1 MPLGYRAMPSFQ
13 PDLATS
19 VQEIDAFLA
28 SFLDSKREELPEAR
42 SMIDEIARSIS
53 AGGKRLRPCFCYWGY
68 RAAGGED
75 DAQIVAAA
83 SSLELLHTFALV
95 HDDIM
100 DLSHERRGLP
110 TSYSLHGTDVA
121 LLVGDLA
128 LVLAD
133 AALMESGFEPVALRR
148 AFDPYSRMRQ
158 QVIAG
163 QYLDVVAARD
173 AEMSVERARRIAV
186 LKSGK
191 YTIQEPLAIG
201 AALAG
206 AGRDLM
212 TGLEDFGGPLGEA
225 FQLRDDL
232 LGSFGDSKE
241 TGKPADSDIRQ
252 GKRHVLYAFALEV
265 LEGSTRESFQ
275 QRWGGGDSLGS
286 DDIAELK
293 QILVESGAR
302 SRCEDLL
309 RGLRDRALA
318 VLDDLDVDAEVS
330 SALKELTS
338 RATDRVL

>member
-1 MPLGYRAMPSFQ
+1 MPSFQ

-19 VQEIDAFLA
+19 VQEFDAFLA
-28 SFLDSKREELPEAR
+28 SFLESKREELSEAR
-42 SMIDEIARSIS
+42 PMIDEIARSIS

-68 RAAGGED
+68 RAAGGD
-75 DAQIVAAA
+75 DRERIVAAA

-110 TSYSLHGTDVA
+110 TTYSLHGTDVA

-133 AALMESGFEPVALRR
+133 AALMESGFEPDALRR
-148 AFDPYSRMRQ
+148 SFDPYSRMRQ
-158 QVIAG
+158 HVIAG
-163 QYLDVVAARD
+163 QYMDVVAARD
-173 AEMSVERARRIAV
+173 HEMSVARARRIAV
-186 LKSGK
+186 LKSGR

-201 AALAG
+201 AALAR
-206 AGRDLM
+206 AAPDLM
-212 TGLEDFGGPLGEA
+212 TGLGEFGGPLGEA

-232 LGSFGDSKE
+232 LGSFGNSSE

-252 GKRHVLYAFALEV
+252 GKRHVLYAFALEA

-275 QRWGGGDSLGS
+275 QRWGGGDSLSS
-286 DDIAELK
+286 DDVAELK
-293 QILVESGAR
+293 QILVDSGAR
-302 SRCEDLL
+302 TRCEELL
-309 RGLRDRALA
+309 SDLRDRALK
-318 VLDDLDVDAEVS
+318 VLDGLDVDAEVS
-330 SALKELTS
+330 SALSELTS

>member
-1 MPLGYRAMPSFQ
+1 MSLFQ
-13 PDLATS
+13 PDLASS
-19 VQEIDAFLA
+19 VQEFDAFLG
-28 SFLDSKREELPEAR
+28 SFLESKREELPEAR
-42 SMIDEIARSIS
+42 PMIDEIARSIS

-68 RAAGGED
+68 RAAGGGD
-75 DAQIVAAA
+75 GAQIVAAA

-110 TSYSLHGTDVA
+110 TTYSLHGTDVA

-133 AALMESGFEPVALRR
+133 AALMESGFEPDALRR
-148 AFDPYSRMRQ
+148 SFDPYSRMRQ

-173 AEMSVERARRIAV
+173 TEMSVERARRIAV
-186 LKSGK
+186 LKSGR

-206 AGRDLM
+206 ADDDL
-212 TGLEDFGGPLGEA
+212 TAGLEEFGGPLGEA

-232 LGSFGDSKE
+232 LGSFGDSSE

-252 GKRHVLYAFALEV
+252 GKRHVLYAFALEA
-265 LEGSTRESFQ
+265 LESSTRESFQ
-275 QRWGGGDSLGS
+275 QRWGGGDSLSS
-286 DDIAELK
+286 DDVAELK
-293 QILVESGAR
+293 QILVDSGAR
-302 SRCEDLL
+302 ARCEQLL
-309 RGLRDRALA
+309 EDLRDRALK
-318 VLDDLDVDAEVS
+318 VLDGLDVDAEVA
-330 SALKELTS
+330 SALSELTS

>member
-1 MPLGYRAMPSFQ
+1 MPSFE

-19 VQEIDAFLA
+19 VQEIDAFLD
-28 SFLDSKREELPEAR
+28 SFLESKREGLEEAR
-42 SMIDEIARSIS
+42 PMIDEIARSIS
-53 AGGKRLRPCFCYWGY
+53 AGGKRLRPLFCYWGY
-68 RAAGGED
+68 RAGGGSHGSE
-75 DAQIVAAA
+75 IVGAA

-100 DLSHERRGLP
+100 DRSNERRGLP

-133 AALMESGFEPVALRR
+133 AALMESGFESEALHR

-173 AEMSVERARRIAV
+173 PEMSVERARRIAV
-186 LKSGK
+186 LKSGR

-206 AGRDLM
+206 APAATM
-212 TGLEDFGGPLGEA
+212 AGLLRFGGPLGEA

-232 LGSFGDSKE
+232 LGSFGDTSE

-252 GKRHVLYAFALEV
+252 GKRHVLYALASEALD
-265 LEGSTRESFQ
+265 
-275 QRWGGGDSLGS
+275 GDSRRAFQEAWGNETIS
-286 DDIAELK
+286 EDQVVKLK
-293 QILVESGAR
+293 EILVESGAR
-302 SRCEDLL
+302 SRCEGLL
-309 RGLRDRALA
+309 AGLRDEALGVLDALDVTPEVSEALA
-318 VLDDLDVDAEVS
+318 
-330 SALKELTS
+330 ELAR